1 MDVGSAIPSRKGSP
15 SVDSRQRH
23 PSPPRL
29 LPIQFVNSNHISP
42 HVPVFLHR
50 PISPTDL
57 GLQTCLDLARP
68 CSEAFP
74 KESRCRLNANLC
86 DDISDAQSLH
96 STMAPKQSSKKA
108 AKVRSNTG
116 RVKPTTHFAVLFR
129 GHCSQ
134 NKRSHTSGGES
145 RFAWH
150 PYSNTKLTHRRS
162 WHDADDQ
169 VSPLNPS
176 DPLELPLKKGEF
188 GITDIEHRTRHIVP
202 ESEYELVDRTFRV
215 GDVCKR
221 GIDDVAS
228 AVVLEVRCELR
239 LKHAISGVP
248 VEGWIPGEEVENK
261 PGVMLGDYV
270 VCNDWVGQVEEI
282 FDEAIILLND
292 KDLVRVADMGGR
304 FAVGDRGTDILPA
317 TGHPPFTSGTSQCI
331 LEVQP
336 SVLAVSWLLTPEES
350 ANRPRPQQFWTA
362 EDLHHL
368 TYVKI
373 RSENVTRVPDR
384 VTFKDPGAYQRYG
397 VVKTQHRGESGRVLE
412 VETMVVTES
421 RSTAKIMWQDGTIEE
436 VLGTAIIPYLNVD
449 EPGDFV
455 RWKNEDEARVA
466 VVQSTHAQ
474 NRTAKVMWYGTSPP
488 QTETVSVLEL
498 DPHGPS
504 GTETFGV
511 RRGDFVF
518 LHRPGTTNGAQLPA
532 VPRIGE
538 LEEWVRE
545 PPPMAQQPHPS
556 HTHTHS
562 HSDENGHF
570 HVYSDGRDQSGNDLN
585 LAEAGWRGVM
595 AALGMK
601 LAEEGAS
608 QEYFHTEQLGRER
621 RVVKVH
627 EFKGGSIRWF
637 GEVMNLTTGGLIQ
650 VVLPHGEVVE
660 VPLERVTL
668 LNNEGFDE
676 LGGWQDGDLSADEGS
691 SYGSEEV
698 MEEVVYP
705 DGQPLQEEE
714 VDGWETEGS
723 EDEDMESAGSW
734 GDDEDKDMTIPG
746 GYIPGSPIPPESA
759 TDTTATTGATG
770 ATTVTAPVA
779 EKETS
784 PSLPS
789 VPGPSTSLNV
799 SGGSILDTLDES
811 TSPWHRFEI
820 LPSAPVDHAYYGHK
834 TTSAQPPKS
843 FMTRLAKE
851 YKVLPADTILVRAY
865 EDRSDLLRC
874 LIIGPQNTP
883 YEDAPFVIDWFLD
896 SSFPQSPPQAHFLSW
911 TNGNGRVDL
920 SRGMH
925 LADMVDRNLYEEG
938 KVCLSILGTW
948 SGDKSSPGVRRG
960 RRCYRR
966 LCLSRGWYW
975 SRSREF
981 DSYRKSDDN
990 NIGLDG
996 SASPHMI
1003 SSEGRKKAYVLSR
1016 GFIRRALEV
1025 EVGGLETE
1033 IEWYYIKQGR
1043 LARAIEDARA
1053 LVARSEAG
1061 EYEALKEVL
1070 KESDPAVGVLSEG
1083 AVIMLRRTLDK
1094 LDAILKERTKS
1105 S

>member
-1 MDVGSAIPSRKGSP
+1 
-15 SVDSRQRH
+15 
-23 PSPPRL
+23 
-29 LPIQFVNSNHISP
+29 
-42 HVPVFLHR
+42 
-50 PISPTDL
+50 
-57 GLQTCLDLARP
+57 
-68 CSEAFP
+68 
-74 KESRCRLNANLC
+74 
-86 DDISDAQSLH
+86 
-96 STMAPKQSSKKA
+96 MAPKQSSKKA
-108 AKVRSNTG
+108 AKFYSEDIVRKISDPA
-116 RVKPTTHFAVLFR
+116 RVAMV
-129 GHCSQ
+129 G
-134 NKRSHTSGGES
+134 
-145 RFAWH
+145 
-150 PYSNTKLTHRRS
+150 RS

-248 VEGWIPGEEVENK
+248 VEGWIPGHEVESK

-317 TGHPPFTSGTSQCI
+317 TGHPPFTPGISQCI

-336 SVLAVSWLLTPEES
+336 SVLAVSWLAVNQWLTPEES
-350 ANRPRPQQFWTA
+350 ANRPRPHQFWTA
-362 EDLHHL
+362 EDLHDL

-384 VTFKDPGAYQRYG
+384 VTFKDPAAYQKYG
-397 VVKTQHRGESGRVLE
+397 VAKTQHKGESGRVLE

-421 RSTAKIMWQDGTIEE
+421 RSTVKIMWQDGTIEE
-436 VLGTAIIPYLNVD
+436 VLGTSIIPYLNVD
-449 EPGDFV
+449 EYDCWPGDFV
-455 RWKNEDEARVA
+455 RWKNEDETRVA

-474 NRTAKVMWYGTSPP
+474 NRTAKVMWYGVTPL

-538 LEEWVRE
+538 LEDWVRE
-545 PPPMAQQPHPS
+545 PPPMTQQPHPP
-556 HTHTHS
+556 HTHSHSHSHS

-570 HVYSDGRDQSGNDLN
+570 HVYSDGRDQSAYDLN

-595 AALGMK
+595 ASLGMK

-621 RVVKVH
+621 RVVKVQ
-627 EFKGGSIRWF
+627 EFKGGDVRWF
-637 GEVMNLTTGGLIQ
+637 GEVMNLTTDGLIQ
-650 VVLPHGEVVE
+650 IVLPHGEVVE

-676 LGGWQDGDLSADEGS
+676 LAGWPDDNLSAEEGS
-691 SYGSEEV
+691 NYGSEEV
-698 MEEVVYP
+698 MEEVLYP

-714 VDGWETEGS
+714 ADGWETEGS
-723 EDEDMESAGSW
+723 EDEDMESTGSW
-734 GDDEDKDMTIPG
+734 GDDEDRDMAMPG
-746 GYIPGSPIPPESA
+746 GYIPGSPVPPEPASA
-759 TDTTATTGATG
+759 ATAIAAAETEVSPPTP
-770 ATTVTAPVA
+770 PVP
-779 EKETS
+779 E
-784 PSLPS
+784 
-789 VPGPSTSLNV
+789 PSTSVNV
-799 SGGSILDTLDES
+799 RGGSILDTLDES
-811 TSPWHRFEI
+811 NSPWHRFEV

-834 TTSAQPPKS
+834 TTSAQPPRA
-843 FMTRLAKE
+843 FMARLTKE
-851 YKVLPADTILVRAY
+851 YKVLASSLPNTILVRAY

-896 SSFPQSPPQAHFLSW
+896 SSFPQTPPQAHFLSW
-911 TNGNGRVDL
+911 TNGNGRVNP
-920 SRGMH
+920 
-925 LADMVDRNLYEEG
+925 NLYEEG

-948 SGDKSSPGVRRG
+948 SGEKSESWSAARSSLLQAFVSIQGLVLVKEPWFCEPAYDKLRG
-960 RRCYRR
+960 TEEGIVNSR
-966 LCLSRGWYW
+966 LY
-975 SRSREF
+975 
-981 DSYRKSDDN
+981 
-990 NIGLDG
+990 
-996 SASPHMI
+996 
-1003 SSEGRKKAYVLSR
+1003 SEKAYVLSR

-1025 EVGGLETE
+1025 EVGGLGTE

-1043 LARAIEDARA
+1043 LANAIEDARA

-1061 EYEALKEVL
+1061 EYEASKEVL